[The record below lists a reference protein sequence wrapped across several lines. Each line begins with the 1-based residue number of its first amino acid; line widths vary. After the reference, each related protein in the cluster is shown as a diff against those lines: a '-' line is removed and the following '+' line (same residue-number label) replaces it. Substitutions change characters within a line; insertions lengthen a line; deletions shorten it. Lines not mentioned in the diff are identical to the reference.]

1 MPESEL
7 IARQRRILSDVAQL
21 VVARDDDRAEKELA
35 AKLGVLEAEFR
46 EAGEALRGG
55 HDAELASAEEA
66 FQAERQRVTSAVQ
79 KAIDEVQSTY
89 RQVTEQALAECEKER
104 AAAEHD
110 CENSLFEIAG
120 MSEAGE
126 NGLKSKYG
134 DIEGGTDSTAAGI
147 ESRRAEAKRLLKLH
161 RKAAYADRPT
171 PAVNPLPANVD
182 PRQAISE
189 TFKVADERLKE
200 LAALK
205 SPKWCGFGTLV
216 MFFLFFA
223 AAFAAGAWFATKGDP
238 IMTAAVGGGGG
249 LVLSFLIWIIIRSTA
264 AGHVWAG
271 YAAVAYALDTCELAR
286 QLWRRKA
293 GEAYK
298 KEHAAL
304 LKRRQHDDAKAEE
317 TRAMRIAQ
325 ANATR
330 DDIAKKAKDKLDR
343 NLAELTRRRDVALEK
358 NESQIKPKRV
368 EVPKRRDEGLRQIAE
383 KHRQSLE
390 AARGAVADERR
401 RRVEQWRRELARIE
415 AESDDIAQEC
425 ARWFPDWNGLMSDAW
440 KPTTTPPPVI
450 QLGRWEV
457 GPRQFIEE
465 KPRDDH
471 TPVELDALAGM
482 GRPDEEA
489 DHEHDIGKLPVIRQ
503 PALVTFPD
511 QSSLLFKAQGASRD
525 RAVEIMQ
532 SAMLRLATTVPP
544 GKVRFTVIDPIGL
557 GQNFAAFMH
566 LADYDEQL
574 IGARIWTESAQ
585 IETRLADLTE
595 QMEVVIQKYLRNEF
609 ETIEAYNAEAGE
621 VAEPYRF
628 LVVANFPANF
638 TEASARRLVSIV
650 SSGPRCGV
658 HCLIS
663 VDTKQPM
670 PPGFKMADIEQ
681 NCVNF
686 VWQDQKFAW
695 KEAEFGRLPLSL
707 DQPPNV
713 ELFSEIVKRVGVSA
727 KDASRV
733 EVPFSMIAPKPE
745 IWWTGDTR
753 GGIRVALGPAG
764 ATKHQHLELG
774 KGTSQHVLVAGKTGS
789 GKSTLLHTLI
799 TNLALLYSPDEI
811 ELYLVDF
818 KKGVEFKNYATHAL
832 PHARVVSV
840 ESDREFGLSVLER
853 LDAELRSRGERF
865 RDTGAQDVAGY
876 RKATG
881 EKLPR
886 IMLIIDEFQEF
897 FVEDDKLAQ
906 QVGLLFDRLVRQGR
920 AFGVHVLLGS
930 QTLGGAYSL
939 ARTTLGQ
946 MGVRIALQCSD
957 ADAHLILSEE
967 NMAARLLSRPGE
979 AIYNDAGGLPD
990 ANHPFQVA
998 YLSDGVKEQY
1008 LEKLRDFARAKN
1020 GDVTYPQI
1028 VFEGNVPGQLDKN
1041 TRLDELLRA
1050 DGWPAA
1056 SAKPAAC
1063 WLGDPVAIKD
1073 PSAALLRRQS
1083 GCNLLLIGQNDL
1095 QAGGILAAGLISLA
1109 AQYPPSAPNGQESN
1123 GDATSDQASRPA
1135 TQVPRRKPPV
1145 DDASDP
1151 ETAVAGAER
1160 QRCPAATNG
1169 QGGTRF
1175 FILDGTLP
1183 EAKNAGYFARL
1194 AAALPHETLVAVPR
1208 DTAAALNVVAQEVAR
1223 RQQAGQTDAPPWY
1236 LVIYDLQRFRDL
1248 RKKEDD
1254 FGFSR
1259 GGEGEVANPS
1269 QQLTT
1274 ILREGP
1280 VLGIN
1285 TLVWCDTL
1293 NNLQRTFDRQVMKE
1307 LELKV
1312 LFQMSAND
1320 SSSLIDSPIANRLGE
1335 QRALYF
1341 CEGENVLEKF
1351 RPYDL
1356 PPEEWLAWVERQLHS
1371 RQPAVAT

>member
-1 MPESEL
+1 M
-7 IARQRRILSDVAQL
+7 
-21 VVARDDDRAEKELA
+21 
-35 AKLGVLEAEFR
+35 
-46 EAGEALRGG
+46 
-55 HDAELASAEEA
+55 
-66 FQAERQRVTSAVQ
+66 TSAVQ

-89 RQVTEQALAECEKER
+89 RQISEQALADCEKER
-104 AAAEHD
+104 AAAERE
-110 CENSLFEIAG
+110 CEDSLFEIAG
-120 MSEAGE
+120 MFEAGE
-126 NGLKSKYG
+126 NGLRSKYG
-134 DIEGGTDSTAAGI
+134 DIDGGTDSTSAGI
-147 ESRRAEAKRLLKLH
+147 ESRRIEAKRLLKLH
-161 RKAAYADRPT
+161 GKSGYADRPT
-171 PAVNPLPANVD
+171 QQVTALAPNVNPQ
-182 PRQAISE
+182 QAIADS
-189 TFKVADERLKE
+189 FNVADEKLKE

-205 SPKWCGFGTLV
+205 SPKWCGFGV
-216 MFFLFFA
+216 FIMFFVIFSIA
-223 AAFAAGAWFATKGDP
+223 IAAGAWFGTKGD
-238 IMTAAVGGGGG
+238 IVMTAGAGVGGG
-249 LVLSFLIWIIIRSTA
+249 LVLALLVWVIIRSTA

-271 YAAVAYALDTCELAR
+271 YEPVAYALDFCELAR
-286 QLWRRKA
+286 QRWRQIA
-293 GEAYK
+293 GEAHK

-304 LKRRQHDDAKAEE
+304 VKRRQHDDAKAEDS
-317 TRAMRIAQ
+317 RAKRIAQ

-330 DDIAKKAKDKLDR
+330 DEITKKAKDKHDR
-343 NLAELTRRRDVALEK
+343 NLTELTRRRDAALEK
-358 NESQIKPKRV
+358 NESQVKPKRV
-368 EVPKRRDEGLRQIAE
+368 EIPKRRDEALQRLAE
-383 KHRQSLE
+383 RHRESLE
-390 AARGAVADERR
+390 AARAAVATERQR
-401 RRVEQWRRELARIE
+401 RIDQWQTELARIQ
-415 AESDDIAQEC
+415 AECDDITQEC
-425 ARWFPDWNGLMSDAW
+425 SRWFPDWPGIMSDAW
-440 KPTTTPPPVI
+440 KPSTVPPPAI

-457 GPRQFIEE
+457 GPREFTDE
-465 KPRDDH
+465 KAHDDH
-471 TPVELDALAGM
+471 TPVELDELAGLV
-482 GRPDEEA
+482 RPDAEA

-503 PALVTFPD
+503 PALLTFPD
-511 QSSLLFKAQGASRD
+511 QSSILFKAQGAARD

-544 GKVRFTVIDPIGL
+544 GKVRFTVVDPVGL

-574 IGARIWTESAQ
+574 IGARIWTEAAQ

-663 VDTKQPM
+663 VDTKQQM

-686 VWQDQKFAW
+686 VWHDQKFAW
-695 KEAEFGRLPLSL
+695 KDPDFGRLPLSL

-713 ELFSEIVKRVGVSA
+713 ELFSEIVKRVGASA

-745 IWWTGDTR
+745 NWWTGDTR

-764 ATKHQHLELG
+764 ATKHQLLELG

-865 RDTGAQDVAGY
+865 RDTGAQDVAGF

-1008 LEKLRDFARAKN
+1008 LEKLHEFARGRN
-1020 GDVTYPQI
+1020 GHTTYPQI

-1041 TRLDELLRA
+1041 PQLEALLRA
-1050 DGWPAA
+1050 EGWPAA
-1056 SAKPAAC
+1056 SAKPATC

-1073 PSAALLRRQS
+1073 PSAALFRRQS
-1083 GCNLLLIGQNDL
+1083 GCNLLIIGQNDL
-1095 QAGGILAAGLISLA
+1095 QATGILSAGLISLA
-1109 AQYPPSAPNGQESN
+1109 AQYPPSVANGQESN
-1123 GDATSDQASRPA
+1123 GHATSSQGDSEQPTNDLAA
-1135 TQVPRRKPPV
+1135 GGQ
-1145 DDASDP
+1145 
-1151 ETAVAGAER
+1151 ETSVAGAER
-1160 QRCPAATNG
+1160 QRCPGNG
-1169 QGGTRF
+1169 QDGTRF

-1183 EAKNAGYFARL
+1183 ESKNAGYFAKL
-1194 AAALPHETLVAVPR
+1194 AGVLPHETRMAVPR
-1208 DTAAALNVVAQEVAR
+1208 DSAAAINEVAQEVAR
-1223 RQQAGQTDAPPWY
+1223 RQQAAQTDAPAWY

-1285 TLVWCDTL
+1285 TLIWCDTL

-1307 LELKV
+1307 LELRV

-1335 QRALYF
+1335 QRALYQ

-1356 PPEEWLAWVERQLHS
+1356 PPEEWLADVERRLRS
-1371 RQPAVAT
+1371 RMPAVVA